1 MVSGDTL
8 EVTLKVNNGG
18 NWNQARTI
26 TVTEKDNAG
35 ATWFTTSDA
44 PNGSV
49 LTFDIPNSFVFTKD
63 VTYVVSWT

>member
-35 ATWFTTSDA
+35 ATWSTTSDA